1 MKWTSLLHFYF
12 HLYISYLVLI
22 CPINIL
28 SYLPFT
34 LLVVMQV
41 QKCCGSISNP
51 VFKLNNPKQRPIKN
65 FTKLQPQ
72 EKDGFQLL
80 DTPSSFLSVFLSK
93 LLMDVYL
100 LTPNK
105 AFLQLLQIRK
115 QCHILFFCFHAKT
128 THLGTCTQ
136 YFYWQIYPL
145 YRFPFLFLPFP
156 LLAFL

>member
-1 MKWTSLLHFYF
+1 MDFIMTFLFSFI
-12 HLYISYLVLI
+12 YILSCSYLSHQYL
-22 CPINIL
+22 IL
-28 SYLPFT
+28 SSFYSLSCHVP
-34 LLVVMQV
+34 LQV

-51 VFKLNNPKQRPIKN
+51 VFFKLNNLKQRFIKN
-65 FTKLQPQ
+65 FTKIQPQ

-80 DTPSSFLSVFLSK
+80 DTPSSFLRVFLSR

-136 YFYWQIYPL
+136 YFY
-145 YRFPFLFLPFP
+145 
-156 LLAFL
+156 